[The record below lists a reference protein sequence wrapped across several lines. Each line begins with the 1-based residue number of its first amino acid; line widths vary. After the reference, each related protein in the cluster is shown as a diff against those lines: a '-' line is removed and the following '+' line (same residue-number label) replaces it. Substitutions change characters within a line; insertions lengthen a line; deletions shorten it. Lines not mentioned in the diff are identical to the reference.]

1 MHADIHTYIHTY
13 VHIGTRVCNLYQ
25 LYIHT
30 HIHMYAC
37 MHTYIHIGTRVCKL
51 QDTESWTQLLTLAAD
66 PDWDLDGFMEVEVIK
81 KSK

>member
-1 MHADIHTYIHTY
+1 MHACTHTYMHTYIQA
-13 VHIGTRVCNLYQ
+13 GTRVCK

-30 HIHMYAC
+30 DIRMYTH
-37 MHTYIHIGTRVCKL
+37 MHTYIRVGPRVCKL
-51 QDTESWTQLLTLAAD
+51 QDTESWTQLLTIAAD